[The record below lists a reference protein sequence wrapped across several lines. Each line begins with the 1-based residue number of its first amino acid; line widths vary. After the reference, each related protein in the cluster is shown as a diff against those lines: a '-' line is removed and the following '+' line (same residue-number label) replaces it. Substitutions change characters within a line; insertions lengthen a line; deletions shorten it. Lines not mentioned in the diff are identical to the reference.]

1 MDQYPE
7 APSPTISR
15 RTLLAGAG
23 TALAATAAASVL
35 PTAPAASTA
44 LAATPDELQMVAL
57 RQPIELTTQRSGTSP
72 ALPPIG
78 VIAFNRM
85 AYGPRT
91 AQDVERMQT
100 MDTAGFRAF
109 VEEQLNPSQ
118 IADAE
123 LEQRIQAENFRTLA
137 KTLEQLWADHSV
149 NGNTPPADFT
159 GDSWSW
165 RNLPAAEI
173 ERLTFLRA
181 VYSTRQLQEVL
192 FDFWFN
198 HFNVLA
204 NRNGSY
210 AAMTLVSY
218 DRDALRQHLFGNFRA
233 MLEATATS
241 PAMLEYLD
249 NYINSAAGPNENY
262 AREIFELHTL
272 GAENYFGS
280 GRQEGV
286 PGYAEGAPIGYVDGD
301 VYEATRAFTGWTV
314 ANGRDGRPN
323 TGQFVI
329 HEPWHDRFRK
339 QVLGAILQPN
349 QLPLQDGR
357 MVMDL
362 LAAHPGT
369 ARYIARKLC
378 RRLISDSPPEGL
390 VARVAGVFLAHKDAP
405 DQLRRVYR
413 AILLSPEFA
422 QTWGA
427 KIKRPF
433 EVAVSAIRA
442 LRADFSPNN
451 NFLFPYNQAG
461 QQLFAWAPPTGYPD
475 TRDYWS
481 STMPML
487 HRWRIVNLLIEEGI
501 RPLRQNERSKFITVD
516 IAAQTT
522 ARTPTAIVD
531 EWIGRVLGRPMN
543 AEERAILIEFLAQGR
558 NPDLELPANLSRDL
572 IPRMVA
578 LLLMSPD
585 FNWR

>member
-1 MDQYPE
+1 MTDHTNLEHLQV
-7 APSPTISR
+7 SR
-15 RTLLAGAG
+15 RALLAGAG
-23 TALAATAAASVL
+23 TAAAATAAAAL
-35 PTAPAASTA
+35 LQPEATAADPSEVH
-44 LAATPDELQMVAL
+44 ELLEFAL
-57 RQPIELTTQRSGTSP
+57 RQPVDLTATRAGTF
-72 ALPPIG
+72 PPRPTIG

-85 AYGPRT
+85 AFGPRT
-91 AQDVERMQT
+91 DADLQRMIT
-100 MDTAGFRAF
+100 MDQAGFEAF
-109 VEEQLNPSQ
+109 VEEQLNPTAIDDS
-118 IADAE
+118 E
-123 LEQRIQAENFRTLA
+123 LDQRIQAAGYRTLN
-137 KTLEQLWADHSV
+137 KTLEQLWTDHNV

-159 GDSWSW
+159 EGSWNW
-165 RNLPAAEI
+165 RNLPGIEI

-181 VYSTRQLQEVL
+181 VYSNRQLQEVL

-218 DRDALRQHLFGNFRA
+218 DRDALRPHIFGNFRQ

-280 GRQEGV
+280 GRQESV
-286 PGYAEGAPIGYVDGD
+286 PGYPNAPLGYVDGD

-314 ANGRDGRPN
+314 ANGRDDRPN

-339 QVLGAILQPN
+339 QVLGQVLQPN
-349 QLPLQDGR
+349 QSPLQDGR
-357 MVMDL
+357 TVMDL

-369 ARYIARKLC
+369 ARYICRKLC
-378 RRLISDSPPEGL
+378 RRLIADNPPEAV
-390 VARVAGVFLAHKDAP
+390 VARAAGVFLAHKDAP
-405 DQLRRVYR
+405 DQLKRVYR
-413 AILLSPEFA
+413 SILRSPEFA

-442 LRADFSPNN
+442 LRAEFLPNSS
-451 NFLFPYNQAG
+451 FTSSYNAAG

-475 TRDYWS
+475 TSEYWR

-487 HRWRIVNLLIEEGI
+487 HRWRLMNTLVEEGI
-501 RPLRQNERSKFITVD
+501 RSLREDETRKFITVD
-516 IAAQTT
+516 IVAQTPV
-522 ARTPTAIVD
+522 RTPTAIVD
-531 EWIGRVLGRPMN
+531 YWIKRVLGRAMN
-543 AEERAILIEFLAQGR
+543 PDERTMLIEFMAQGR
-558 NPDLELPANLSRDL
+558 NPNLELPINLFREVT
-572 IPRMVA
+572 PRMVA